1 MKRFKHLKYE
11 LEKPKEWKTIS
22 RKKDKS
28 ALEYTGII
36 FYSLACLASLIL
48 AILYSKQMLLF
59 YFFICTSIFSSIM
72 LLWWGGSKKDI
83 QIKKGSG
90 AFIKFVYWL
99 GFLVVLFYLY
109 LFISSTYEIL
119 IIPSLIALSA
129 VVKSVVLFSGL
140 GLMFISLLTANLL
153 YRKEVAE
160 NIRQRTNELKKEIEK
175 KLKDAEKNKTIAK
188 KEEKMTEKTE
198 KTEKIKEVEKI
209 AEKKTEP
216 AKRRG
221 DEKTIETKLDDLFNM
236 LEQNKTV
243 KLSSIIKKFEI
254 KKEEA
259 LDWCSVLTEHGLAE
273 LVYPAFGEPELRLK
287 S

>member
-1 MKRFKHLKYE
+1 MKRFKNLKYE

-22 RKKDKS
+22 RKKDRN

-36 FYSLACLASLIL
+36 FYSLVCLASLVL
-48 AILYSKQMLLF
+48 AVLYAKKMLLF

-90 AFIKFVYWL
+90 AFIKFIYWL

-109 LFISSTYEIL
+109 LFISSTYEVL

-129 VVKSVVLFSGL
+129 GVKSIALFSGL
-140 GLMFISLLTANLL
+140 GLMFVSLLTANLL
-153 YRKEVAE
+153 YRKEVVE
-160 NIRQRTNELKKEIEK
+160 NIRQRTRELKKEAEE
-175 KLKDAEKNKTIAK
+175 KLKDAEKNRRIEKKAGK
-188 KEEKMTEKTE
+188 KEEKTQ
-198 KTEKIKEVEKI
+198 KIKEVG
-209 AEKKTEP
+209 KKMP
-216 AKRRG
+216 QIVRKRG

-236 LEQNKTV
+236 LEQNKTIR
-243 KLSSIIKKFEI
+243 LSAIIKKFEI